1 MIKKYWK
8 YIVLFIVA
16 FVITFVY
23 DFFIVRLGMDEVWCY
38 GFAYNISKGLVPYR
52 DFNMIIT
59 PLYSFA
65 GSLFIKIFGNH
76 LFSVHIFNALFI
88 ALFVTV
94 GYKVLNKKIFILW
107 LLSLSILYPCYNT
120 FCVLIFCF
128 FLFIYNKK
136 FKHKDFVL
144 GLIIACLFLSKQ
156 TLGILIIPLLFFSK
170 DRIKCLIGFLFP
182 CLIFL
187 IYLIYFN
194 TFYQFIDYC
203 ILGMFDF
210 SSKNSFINSSIYF
223 TCFFEIIV
231 IIIILYKLIKGN
243 FKNQK
248 LIFVL
253 AFQIM
258 AFPLL
263 DYQHVFYAF
272 IPVVCYILMNYNL
285 NKISFYLFGILC
297 VFYLI
302 ISFYIGTNSPYFHLY
317 SKKNSFLYGRSIIGI
332 IDKQIDKLYSYL
344 DKNRDDNRL
353 YIFSCYAYLIR
364 LNNGEITDKYDL
376 INNGNMGYK
385 GEEKYIKEIDNYC
398 SQNKCMFVLIS
409 EDLAG
414 KNQTSKKLLD
424 YVQRN
429 YDNVTNFEAFGI
441 YTNNLKR

>member
-1 MIKKYWK
+1 MFRKNWK

-16 FVITFVY
+16 FVISFVY
-23 DFFIVRLGMDEVWCY
+23 EFFIARLGMDEVWCY

-65 GSLFIKIFGNH
+65 GSLFIKIFGNY

-107 LLSLSILYPCYNT
+107 LLSLSILYPSYNT

-128 FLFIYNKK
+128 FLFLYNKK

-156 TLGILIIPLLFFSK
+156 TLGILILPLLFFSK

-187 IYLIYFN
+187 IYLISFN

-203 ILGMFDF
+203 LLGMFDF
-210 SSKNSFINSSIYF
+210 TSKNSLENNLFIL
-223 TCFFEIIV
+223 TVFFEIIV

-248 LIFVL
+248 LVFVL
-253 AFQIM
+253 FFQIM

-297 VFYLI
+297 AFYLL

-317 SKKNSFLYGRSIIGI
+317 SNKNSFLYGRSIIGI

-344 DKNRDDNRL
+344 DKNRDDNRV

-364 LNNGEITDKYDL
+364 LNNGEIPDKYDL

-398 SQNKCMFVLIS
+398 SQNKCMFVLMS

-424 YVQRN
+424 YVQKN
-429 YDNVTNFEAFGI
+429 YDNVTNFEAFEI

>member
-1 MIKKYWK
+1 M
-8 YIVLFIVA
+8 
-16 FVITFVY
+16 
-23 DFFIVRLGMDEVWCY
+23 
-38 GFAYNISKGLVPYR
+38 
-52 DFNMIIT
+52 
-59 PLYSFA
+59 
-65 GSLFIKIFGNH
+65 
-76 LFSVHIFNALFI
+76 
-88 ALFVTV
+88 
-94 GYKVLNKKIFILW
+94 
-107 LLSLSILYPCYNT
+107 
-120 FCVLIFCF
+120 
-128 FLFIYNKK
+128 
-136 FKHKDFVL
+136 
-144 GLIIACLFLSKQ
+144 
-156 TLGILIIPLLFFSK
+156 
-170 DRIKCLIGFLFP
+170 
-182 CLIFL
+182 IFL

-203 ILGMFDF
+203 LLGMFDF
-210 SSKNSFINSSIYF
+210 TSKNSLKNNSFILIA
-223 TCFFEIIV
+223 FFEIIV
-231 IIIILYKLIKGN
+231 IITILYKLIKGK

-272 IPVVCYILMNYNL
+272 IPVACYILMNYNL

-297 VFYLI
+297 AFYLL
-302 ISFYIGTNSPYFHLY
+302 ISFYIGTNLAYFHLY

-332 IDKQIDKLYSYL
+332 YDKQIDKLYSYL
-344 DKNRDDNRL
+344 DKNKDDNRL

-364 LNNGEITDKYDL
+364 INNGEIPDKYDL

-409 EDLAG
+409 EDLVV